1 MPSPPSRR
9 SHSLVQV
16 GDSDK
21 LGATKKY
28 DRKEVGSKPSAWVT
42 RLVAQV
48 DQFDAK
54 VRAVLLLICRQE
66 FPLGSPVPHAVSSG
80 GVRLLAAQL
89 GPSCL
94 LTGA

>member
-1 MPSPPSRR
+1 LGSDTSR
-9 SHSLVQV
+9 SHALVQV

-54 VRAVLLLICRQE
+54 VRPQRLSCRPELLWATYARGASGRVCVSHQRR
-66 FPLGSPVPHAVSSG
+66 PV
-80 GVRLLAAQL
+80 VRID
-89 GPSCL
+89 
-94 LTGA
+94 